1 MTMKISYAITVC
13 NEHKEIEKLLTFLF
27 EHKRNQDQ
35 VVVQMDADNATEEV
49 WNVCEKFENRQ
60 HHHYRLIQASLDKN
74 FAAYKNNLNKNCAG
88 NWIFQIDADEIPNE
102 YLIEALPFILEAN
115 ADTEAFWV
123 PRVNTVA
130 GITEAH
136 IQKWGWKLNEDGWVN
151 FPDWQMR
158 IYQNKEEIYWIKPV
172 HEQLKGY
179 TKFANLPAEEKY
191 ALYHPKDIGRQE
203 KQNAFYNTIN

>member
-1 MTMKISYAITVC
+1 MKISYAITVC

-27 EHKRNQDQ
+27 EHKRQEDQ
-35 VVVQMDADNATEEV
+35 VVVQMDSNATDEV
-49 WNVCEKFENRQ
+49 INVCEKWESKPHNE
-60 HHHYRLIQASLDKN
+60 YSLIQFDLNKN
-74 FAAYKNNLNKNCAG
+74 FAAYKNNLNKNCNG

-102 YLIEALPFILEAN
+102 YLMEALPFILETN
-115 ADTEAFWV
+115 PDIEAYWV

-130 GITEAH
+130 GITDEH
-136 IQKWGWKLNEDGWVN
+136 ITKWGWRVSEDGWVN

-158 IYQNKEEIYWIKPV
+158 IYRNLETIYWIKPV

-203 KQNAFYNTIN
+203 RQNAFYETI

>member
-1 MTMKISYAITVC
+1 MKISYAITVC

-27 EHKRNQDQ
+27 EHKRQEDQ
-35 VVVQMDADNATEEV
+35 VVVQMDMNATDEV
-49 WNVCEKFENRQ
+49 INICERFESKPHNEYKLNQ
-60 HHHYRLIQASLDKN
+60 FALNKN
-74 FAAYKNNLNKNCAG
+74 FAAYKNNLNKSCDG

-115 ADTEAFWV
+115 EETEAFWV

-130 GITEAH
+130 GITDVH
-136 IQKWGWKLNEDGWVN
+136 ITKWGWRLDDQGWVN

-179 TKFANLPAEEKY
+179 TKFANLPAEEKF
-191 ALYHPKDIGRQE
+191 AIYHPKDIGRQE
-203 KQNAFYNTIN
+203 KQNAFYDTI

>member
-1 MTMKISYAITVC
+1 MKISYAITVC
-13 NEHKEIEKLLTFLF
+13 NEHKEIERLLTFLF
-27 EHKRNQDQ
+27 EHKRPEDQ
-35 VVVQMDADNATEEV
+35 VVVQMDMNATEEV
-49 WNVCEKFENRQ
+49 INICEKFENRPMAEYTLNQ
-60 HHHYRLIQASLDKN
+60 FALNKN
-74 FAAYKNNLNKNCAG
+74 FAAYKNNLNKACSG
-88 NWIFQIDADEIPNE
+88 DWIFQIDADEIPNE
-102 YLIEALPFILEAN
+102 YLMEALPFILEAN
-115 ADTEAFWV
+115 EDTEAFWV

-130 GITEAH
+130 GITDEH
-136 IQKWGWKLNEDGWVN
+136 IAKWGWRVDDMGWVN

-158 IYQNKEEIYWIKPV
+158 IYKNDENIYWIKPV

>member
-1 MTMKISYAITVC
+1 MKISYAITVC

-27 EHKRNQDQ
+27 EHKRKEDQ
-35 VVVQMDADNATEEV
+35 VVVQMDMNATKEV
-49 WNVCEKFENRQ
+49 INICEKFENRP
-60 HHHYRLIQASLDKN
+60 HNEYHLIQFALNKN
-74 FAAYKNNLNKNCAG
+74 FAAYKNNLNKSCDG
-88 NWIFQIDADEIPNE
+88 TWIFQIDADEIPNE

-115 ADTEAFWV
+115 EDTEAFWV

-130 GITEAH
+130 GITENH
-136 IQKWGWKLNEDGWVN
+136 IAKWGWRVDDQGWVN

-158 IYQNKEEIYWIKPV
+158 IYKNKEEIYWVKPV

-179 TKFANLPAEEKY
+179 TKFSNLPSEEKF

-203 KQNAFYNTIN
+203 KQNRLYDDINNGR